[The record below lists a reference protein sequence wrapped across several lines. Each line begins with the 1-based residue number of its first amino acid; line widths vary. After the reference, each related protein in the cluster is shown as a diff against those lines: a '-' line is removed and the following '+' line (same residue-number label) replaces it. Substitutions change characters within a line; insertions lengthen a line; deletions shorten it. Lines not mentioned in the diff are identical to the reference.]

1 MRLLLV
7 TNFCYLLLPYLT
19 QAGSF
24 TDDLGNEFNFDGGE
38 KVVAYSMIAIAL
50 NHLGKYSYSYSYC
63 TMQCKL
69 LIVLYSSF
77 SQAGNEAAGFRCIS

>member
-38 KVVAYSMIAIAL
+38 KVVAYSL
-50 NHLGKYSYSYSYC
+50 TKYVVDILWFAKC
-63 TMQCKL
+63 IIRC
-69 LIVLYSSF
+69 SS
-77 SQAGNEAAGFRCIS
+77 RRP

>member
-38 KVVAYSMIAIAL
+38 KVVAYSLIAIAL
-50 NHLGKYSYSYSYC
+50 NHLGKYSYC

-69 LIVLYSSF
+69 LIVQYSSY
-77 SQAGNEAAGFRCIS
+77 SQAGNEAAGFRCISQEQN